1 MGRGRRN
8 RYGNRIT
15 TSPSDQWEWQVHL
28 IRGKLR
34 GGTRE
39 EGGGREGKVDKCTLH
54 THTHTHTHYP
64 TLPLLCL
71 SIFPSLTA
79 NNASHGHSLESNRLS
94 SLDLRNSPGLTMPR
108 SPILVAMSWC
118 SNTSQAVMEVGT
130 TMHSN
135 ASSFFLL
142 KNTTK
147 TCSHS
152 VCVYVCVCVGG
163 G

>member
-1 MGRGRRN
+1 M
-8 RYGNRIT
+8 YT
-15 TSPSDQWEWQVHL
+15 TQTHKHVH
-28 IRGKLR
+28 
-34 GGTRE
+34 THTHT
-39 EGGGREGKVDKCTLH
+39 DTH

-71 SIFPSLTA
+71 SIFPSITA

-118 SNTSQAVMEVGT
+118 SSTSQAVMEVGT

-152 VCVYVCVCVGG
+152 VCVCGG
-163 G
+163 DNYNVSKHSPSPSV